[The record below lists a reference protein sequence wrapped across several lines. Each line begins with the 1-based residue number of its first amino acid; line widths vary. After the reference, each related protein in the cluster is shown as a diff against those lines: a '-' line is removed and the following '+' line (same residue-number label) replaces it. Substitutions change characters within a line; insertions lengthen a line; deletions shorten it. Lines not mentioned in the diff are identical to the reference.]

1 MSDRRAVKSG
11 EDIRAIEAAAAR
23 WFVRLHDHPVS
34 TQTEAEFDAWLDLS
48 AEHRACYMRCE
59 VTMALARGLGDEPT
73 LEADLAETRRM
84 AEAEARSQA
93 AAQRRTTVTR
103 VWLGALAAT
112 VVAVVGVGYFLTDRV
127 ERHEYQTAV
136 GEQRTITLSDRSTV
150 TLNTDTSLD
159 VSLSRKV
166 RRIDLHH
173 GEAFFSVAHDPS
185 RAFEVWAAGG
195 KVRAVGTQFGV
206 EIDRD
211 EVTVSV
217 LEGAVVV
224 EPTAARTGGQT
235 GGAPKVAAN
244 ESVRYRSSGA
254 IGPVAA
260 ADVTRINAWRE
271 GKLAFEKV
279 PLADAIAEYNRYTT
293 RKVVLSSDEIGR
305 QQVSGTLR
313 IGNAESLEFMLRE
326 SLGLRV
332 VEQGDA
338 VWVMPQT
345 AEAANTKD

>member
-1 MSDRRAVKSG
+1 MKGG

-34 TQTEAEFDAWLDLS
+34 AQTEAEFDAWLDQS
-48 AEHRACYMRCE
+48 SQHRACYMRCE
-59 VTMALARGLGDEPT
+59 VTMALARGLGDDPG
-73 LEADLAETRRM
+73 LEADLAEVKRI
-84 AEAEARSQA
+84 AETETRSQA
-93 AAQRRTTVTR
+93 AAQRRSATAR

-112 VVAVVGVGYFLTDRV
+112 VIAVVGVGYFLTDRV
-127 ERHEYQTAV
+127 ERHEYRTAV
-136 GEQRTITLSDRSTV
+136 GEQRSITLSDDSTI

-217 LEGAVVV
+217 LEGVVAV
-224 EPTAARTGGQT
+224 AATH
-235 GGAPKVAAN
+235 VAAN
-244 ESVRYRSSGA
+244 ESVRYRSGGS

-271 GKLAFEKV
+271 GKLVYEKV

-305 QQVSGTLR
+305 QQISGTLR
-313 IGNAESLEFMLRE
+313 IGNAESLKFMLRE
-326 SLGLRV
+326 SLGLQV
-332 VEQGDA
+332 VEQGGT
-338 VWVMPQT
+338 VWVMPQA
-345 AEAANTKD
+345 AEAQDTKD

>member
-1 MSDRRAVKSG
+1 MKGG

-23 WFVRLHDHPVS
+23 WFVRLHDHSVS
-34 TQTEAEFDAWLDLS
+34 AQTEAEFDAWLDQS
-48 AEHRACYMRCE
+48 AQHRACYMRCE
-59 VTMALARGLGDEPT
+59 VTMALARGLGDDPS
-73 LEADLAETRRM
+73 LEADLAEVKRI
-84 AEAEARSQA
+84 AEVEARSQA
-93 AAQRRTTVTR
+93 TARRRAAATR

-112 VVAVVGVGYFLTDRV
+112 VIAAVGVGYFLTGRV
-127 ERHEYQTAV
+127 ERHEYRTAV
-136 GEQRTITLSDRSTV
+136 GEQRSITLSDNSVV

-159 VSLSRKV
+159 VSLSTKV
-166 RRIDLHH
+166 RRIDLHQ

-224 EPTAARTGGQT
+224 TPMAAGAGDTSPV
-235 GGAPKVAAN
+235 GAPQVAAN
-244 ESVRYRSSGA
+244 ESVRYRSGGA

-260 ADVTRINAWRE
+260 ADVRRINAWRD
-271 GKLAFEKV
+271 GKLAFEQV
-279 PLADAIAEYNRYTT
+279 PLADVIAEYNRYTT

-305 QQVSGTLR
+305 QAVNGTLR
-313 IGNAESLEFMLRE
+313 IGDAEALRFLLRE

-332 VEQGDA
+332 VEQGGA
-338 VWVMPQT
+338 VLVLPE
-345 AEAANTKD
+345 APEAADAQH